1 MCMWPKYVV
10 SIFGSNKKGVKKD
23 DVVNRLNTPMTCL
36 HFAEMFFGII
46 LQSRRLKE
54 LQKPREIKRRK
65 IIQKSFC

>member
-23 DVVNRLNTPMTCL
+23 DVVNTPMTCL

-54 LQKPREIKRRK
+54 LQKPREIQRRK
-65 IIQKSFC
+65 IIQKVFANS